1 MSQTFITA
9 RCQRMLDSSD
19 EEGTMKKRGLEDRRK
34 EGNDGGREEEEEEGE
49 EEALFLQI
57 DVNHRGESRNP
68 QQQ

>member
-9 RCQRMLDSSD
+9 QSQRMLDSSD
-19 EEGTMKKRGLEDRRK
+19 EEGGMKKR
-34 EGNDGGREEEEEEGE
+34 REEEE

-57 DVNHRGESRNP
+57 DVNHRRESRNS